1 MINLLLATIV
11 FPPNGNLIEKFVFKL
26 LEWVMGWGWVSYGFA
41 IIIFTIFIKL
51 IMLPLDFI
59 NRYFTKKNQIVMA
72 RIAPEEKILRET
84 YASDPMALQK
94 ARQELYRKQNAGQGG
109 FCLVMLINLVVTLTV
124 FFSVFSGLRAVANY
138 NIRQQV
144 IELRAEYE
152 DAVAGSATDAEITA
166 KLNKKYEETRVSFL
180 WVKNIWQPDTWS
192 KENMTYSQYT
202 KAVEKYGNTVSESEY
217 DTIFDRIKTQH
228 NGWGGLHWNGM
239 LLLVFLAG
247 GTTYLSTWLST
258 LLSKKSKPQA
268 KTGTKTEP
276 IISYSLR
283 DAKMQ
288 SGGGQPDIDP
298 AQITKVMQI
307 IMPIIMVTFAISS
320 TAAMSIY
327 IIASS
332 VVSTC
337 LTLSLGLLVDEII
350 KRRKPKEAKE
360 KDFDPTVINPHA
372 KYFKNKGSN
381 KK

>member
-1 MINLLLATIV
+1 MMNLLLATIV
-11 FPPNGNLIEKFVFKL
+11 FPPDGNLIEKFVFNL
-26 LEWVMGWGWVSYGFA
+26 LEWIMGWGWVSYGFA

-72 RIAPEEKILRET
+72 KIAPEEKALRET

-94 ARQELYRKQNAGQGG
+94 ARQELYRKQNVGQGG

-138 NIRQQV
+138 NISQQV
-144 IELRAEYE
+144 LDLRREYM
-152 DAVAGSATDAEITA
+152 DAVTESTTNEEIA
-166 KLNKKYEETRVSFL
+166 ARLNKKYEETRVSFL

-192 KENMTYSQYT
+192 KEIMTHAQYA
-202 KAVEKYGNTVSESEY
+202 KAIEKYGDAITEAEY
-217 DTIFDRIKTQH
+217 NTIFGHISAEH

-258 LLSKKSKPQA
+258 LLNKKSKPQE
-268 KTGTKTEP
+268 KTGTKAEP

-283 DAKMQ
+283 DAKTQ
-288 SGGGQPDIDP
+288 SGGSQPDIDP
-298 AQITKVMQI
+298 AQITKMMQI
-307 IMPIIMVTFAISS
+307 IMPVVMVTFAISS

-332 VVSTC
+332 VVSTG
-337 LTLSLGLLVDEII
+337 LTLSLGLAVDEII
-350 KRRKPKEAKE
+350 KRQKPKQAKE
-360 KDFDPTVINPHA
+360 KGFDPTVINPHA
-372 KYFKNKGSN
+372 KYFKDKGSS